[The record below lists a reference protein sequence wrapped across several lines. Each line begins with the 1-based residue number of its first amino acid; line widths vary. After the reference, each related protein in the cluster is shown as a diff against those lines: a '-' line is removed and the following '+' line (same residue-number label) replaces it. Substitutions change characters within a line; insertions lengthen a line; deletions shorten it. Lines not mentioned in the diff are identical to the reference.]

1 MPETR
6 KHTAH
11 RPRIFA
17 RVEEKDGHKRGA
29 LHLYDA
35 VGGWDGIRA
44 KHVVE
49 KLEALKDEGA
59 EHLDVHINSPGG
71 DVFEGM
77 AIHTAIAGWSKGEKR
92 VHVDGLA
99 ASIASVVAMA
109 GDEIEISPTA
119 MVMVHEP
126 RGFAMG
132 EAADL
137 RKMADRL
144 DAIRDVMVGVYA
156 ERTGLAKAEVEKL
169 VAAETWMSASEAV
182 KKGFADKV
190 AEPEKDEDEPD
201 EDGDDEKPG
210 EDSVARAVALF
221 KHAPPDVA
229 RLLSV
234 PLPHPPNPKESPM
247 PQPTAVNAGLD
258 TKAFEARITA
268 LTERAEAAEKIQGE
282 LLAIT
287 GKATAGDALALVA
300 GQKEKVET
308 LAARANAVEKVS
320 AQLLEVT
327 GKATAG
333 EALALVA
340 GLKEKGAKADELA
353 VQIAKFEAEKRAG
366 QVTALLDT
374 ASREGRLTPAKREE
388 LMKADAPAFARD
400 PTQLKVFLD
409 CLQPVVV
416 PAAAPK
422 HVEPKEDPVASLT
435 EDEKHFAEQL
445 KVDPKKIAEFKT
457 QKSK

>member
-1 MPETR
+1 MSGART
-6 KHTAH
+6 
-11 RPRIFA
+11 PRIFA
-17 RVEEKDGHKRGA
+17 RVEEKAGQKRGA

-49 KLEALKDEGA
+49 KLEALKVEGA

-77 AIHTAIAGWSKGEKR
+77 AIHTAIASWPKGEKR

-99 ASIASVVAMA
+99 ASIASIVAMA

-144 DAIRDVMVGVYA
+144 DSIRDVMCDVYA
-156 ERTGLAKAEVEKL
+156 ARTGLAKAEVEKL
-169 VAAETWMSASEAV
+169 VAEETWMSAAEAV
-182 KKGFADKV
+182 KKGFADKI
-190 AEPEKDEDEPD
+190 ADPDEGEDEDEEEDDQEEEED
-201 EDGDDEKPG
+201 EPE
-210 EDSVARAVALF
+210 EDSVARAVAQF
-221 KHAPPDVA
+221 KHAPPDLE
-229 RLLSV
+229 RLLDL
-234 PLPHPPNPKESPM
+234 PLPNTSHSKEPQM
-247 PQPTAVNAGLD
+247 PEPIAAVE
-258 TKAFEARITA
+258 TKAFEARFAA

-287 GKATAGDALALVA
+287 GKATAG
-300 GQKEKVET
+300 
-308 LAARANAVEKVS
+308 
-320 AQLLEVT
+320 
-327 GKATAG
+327 

-340 GLKEKGAKADELA
+340 GLKEKATKADELA
-353 VQIAKFEAEKRAG
+353 RQLAGFEAEKRAS
-366 QVTALLDT
+366 QVAALLDA

-400 PTQLKVFLD
+400 PAQLKVFLD

-422 HVEPKEDPVASLT
+422 HEEPKEDPQAALT

-445 KVDPKKIAEFKT
+445 KVDPKKVAELKT
-457 QKSK
+457 KKK

>member
-229 RLLSV
+229 RLLS
-234 PLPHPPNPKESPM
+234 LPFPEASATKPNPKEPPM
-247 PQPTAVNAGLD
+247 SEPTAVD
-258 TKAFEARITA
+258 TKAFEARTVA
-268 LTERAEAAEKIQGE
+268 LMERAAAAEKIQGE

-287 GKATAGDALALVA
+287 GKT
-300 GQKEKVET
+300 
-308 LAARANAVEKVS
+308 
-320 AQLLEVT
+320 
-327 GKATAG
+327 TAG
-333 EALALVA
+333 EALAMVA
-340 GLKEKGAKADELA
+340 GLKEKASKADELA
-353 VQIAKFEAEKRAG
+353 AQLAKFEAEKRAG
-366 QVTALLDT
+366 QVAALLD
-374 ASREGRLTPAKREE
+374 AAAREGRLTPARREE

-400 PTQLKVFLD
+400 PAQLKVFLD

-422 HVEPKEDPVASLT
+422 HEEPKEAPEASLT

-445 KVDPKKIAEFKT
+445 KLDPKAVVQFKSG
-457 QKSK
+457 KK

>member
-1 MPETR
+1 MPE
-6 KHTAH
+6 KTAVTPH
-11 RPRIFA
+11 IFA
-17 RVEEKDGHKRGA
+17 RVEEKNGQKRGA

-49 KLEALKDEGA
+49 KLEALKVEGA
-59 EHLDVHINSPGG
+59 QHLDVHINSPGG

-77 AIHTAIAGWSKGEKR
+77 AIHTAIASWPNGEKR

-99 ASIASVVAMA
+99 ASIASIVAMA

-132 EAADL
+132 EAGDL

-144 DAIRDVMVGVYA
+144 DSIRDVMYDVYA
-156 ERTGLAKAEVEKL
+156 ARTGLAKAEVEKL

-190 AEPEKDEDEPD
+190 AEREDDDEDEPD
-201 EDGDDEKPG
+201 EDGDEEC
-210 EDSVARAVALF
+210 EDSMARAVALF

-229 RLLSV
+229 RLLGL
-234 PLPHPPNPKESPM
+234 PLPTASARKPAPQEPPM
-247 PQPTAVNAGLD
+247 PEPTAVNATLD

-268 LTERAEAAEKIQGE
+268 LTERTEIAEKVQGE
-282 LLAIT
+282 LLAI
-287 GKATAGDALALVA
+287 
-300 GQKEKVET
+300 
-308 LAARANAVEKVS
+308 
-320 AQLLEVT
+320 T

-340 GLKEKGAKADELA
+340 GLKEKAVKADDLA
-353 VQIAKFEAEKRAG
+353 AQLVKFEAERRAG
-366 QVTALLDT
+366 QVAELLDT

-416 PAAAPK
+416 PVAAPK
-422 HVEPKEDPVASLT
+422 HAEPAQDPEASLT

-445 KVDPKKIAEFKT
+445 KVDPKKIAAFKS
-457 QKSK
+457 QKKK

>member
-1 MPETR
+1 MPEAQAVR
-6 KHTAH
+6 AVHH

-17 RVEEKDGHKRGA
+17 RVEEKDGQKRGA

-77 AIHTAIAGWSKGEKR
+77 AIHTAIASWPKGEKR

-99 ASIASVVAMA
+99 ASIASIVAMA

-132 EAADL
+132 DAADL

-144 DAIRDVMVGVYA
+144 DAIRDVMCGVYA
-156 ERTGLAKAEVEKL
+156 DRTGLAKAEVEKL

-190 AEPEKDEDEPD
+190 AEPDEDDEDEPG
-201 EDGDDEKPG
+201 EDGDDERE
-210 EDSVARAVALF
+210 EDSLSRAVALF

-229 RLLSV
+229 RLLN
-234 PLPHPPNPKESPM
+234 LPPPQASIQQPNPKESPM
-247 PQPTAVNAGLD
+247 PEPTAINVPVD
-258 TKAFEARITA
+258 TKAFEARFTA

-287 GKATAGDALALVA
+287 GKATAG
-300 GQKEKVET
+300 
-308 LAARANAVEKVS
+308 
-320 AQLLEVT
+320 
-327 GKATAG
+327 

-340 GLKEKGAKADELA
+340 GLKEKAAKADELT
-353 VQIAKFEAEKRAG
+353 VQLAKFEAEKRAA
-366 QVTALLDT
+366 QVAALLDT
-374 ASREGRLTPAKREE
+374 ASREGRLPPAKREE

-416 PAAAPK
+416 PASAPK
-422 HVEPKEDPVASLT
+422 HEEPKEDPEASLT

-445 KVDPKKIAEFKT
+445 KVDPKKIAEY
-457 QKSK
+457 KSKRKK